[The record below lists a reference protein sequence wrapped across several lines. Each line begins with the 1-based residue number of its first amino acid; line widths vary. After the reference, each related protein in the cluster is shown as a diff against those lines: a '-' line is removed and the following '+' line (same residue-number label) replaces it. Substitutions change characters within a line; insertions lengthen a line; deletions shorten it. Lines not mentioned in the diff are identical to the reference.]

1 MCRILSG
8 EITIALGKKCHL
20 TVCNNLWTL
29 SVKIS
34 SVEKS
39 DGCHA
44 QAGFCLVL
52 AKSVRRVASSHD
64 VDHLVRAIK
73 MLYLLILI
81 DVPMYIVFSPHVR
94 ECVLTRWETSTDK
107 VPKVSL
113 PFLSSSA
120 GKVPWCSIWL

>member
-1 MCRILSG
+1 MVVMVSGRLLSG
-8 EITIALGKKCHL
+8 LGKKC
-20 TVCNNLWTL
+20 
-29 SVKIS
+29 
-34 SVEKS
+34 
-39 DGCHA
+39 
-44 QAGFCLVL
+44 QASF
-52 AKSVRRVASSHD
+52 ASSHD